1 MVNPKYKPL
10 IYFLY
15 SAILFWIAFPIL
27 QTYEVY
33 GRFPSPS
40 ELIIWIPTYIPTV
53 IILAIITI
61 IMFYGVSLK
70 YKHLI
75 YFLCLAIFSWLTSPI
90 LLRTYMFYGRHP
102 SLSELIEWIG
112 WIPNITSTI
121 IILAIITIS
130 FLRRKVRTS

>member
-1 MVNPKYKPL
+1 MVDPKYKPL

-53 IILAIITI
+53 IILAI
-61 IMFYGVSLK
+61 L
-70 YKHLI
+70 
-75 YFLCLAIFSWLTSPI
+75 
-90 LLRTYMFYGRHP
+90 
-102 SLSELIEWIG
+102 
-112 WIPNITSTI
+112 
-121 IILAIITIS
+121 TIS